1 MVISRFEVTNIA
13 QGIISLPE
21 FNLNEQ
27 GTLHLFPNPASDQI
41 NIIFKGGNIEEV
53 ELLGLSGK
61 SLAVFTNTTASNTMN
76 LDLSDYPTGLYLL
89 KINGKQHAKII
100 KN

>member
-1 MVISRFEVTNIA
+1 VSPFPIR
-13 QGIISLPE
+13 ISLTFHQVPSKVWI
-21 FNLNEQ
+21 
-27 GTLHLFPNPASDQI
+27 GLFPNPTSNQI
-41 NIIFKGGNIEEV
+41 NIIFKEGNIIEL

-76 LDLSDYPTGLYLL
+76 LDLSDYPAGLYLL
-89 KINGKQHAKII
+89 KINGKQHAKIV